1 MSQYSYFNDST
12 YDPYTS
18 GPNFSY
24 IFDAPGLPLSQEK
37 MGFPVTRDGSHYDLG
52 PGDTSYENGVKLN
65 TINWK
70 QPNQSFNTKTES
82 FGNDNK
88 NNNENSASAISFG
101 NIFSDNRIILFII
114 LFAFLWMI
122 MSRLEYVSSKLMKIK
137 KKLKD
142 IKGSSTHV
150 DHQ

>member
-1 MSQYSYFNDST
+1 MSQYSFFNDST

-18 GPNFSY
+18 GPNFDY
-24 IFDAPGLPLSQEK
+24 IFNPPGLPLSQEK
-37 MGFPVTRDGSHYDLG
+37 MGFPVTKNGSHYDLG
-52 PGDTSYENGVKLN
+52 PGDMSYENGIKLN
-65 TINWK
+65 TVNRN
-70 QPNQSFNTKTES
+70 QPNISFGIKTEPFDS
-82 FGNDNK
+82 PNAK
-88 NNNENSASAISFG
+88 NVDSNSSCLG

-137 KKLKD
+137 KKLKGLKD
-142 IKGSSTHV
+142 SGHV